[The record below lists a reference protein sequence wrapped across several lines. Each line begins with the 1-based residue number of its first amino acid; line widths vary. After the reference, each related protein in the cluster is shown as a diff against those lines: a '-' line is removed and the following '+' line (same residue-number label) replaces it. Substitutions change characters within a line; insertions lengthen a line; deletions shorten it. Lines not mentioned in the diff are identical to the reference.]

1 MKSSRLLAG
10 LTAVIAV
17 GTLAGCATTDSG
29 SGSGSGNAAGG
40 PTDATLTTIIGND
53 IDTLDPQAQGTTSV
67 MQIVDMMVEELTS
80 IDSTGTAQPELA
92 ESWETSEDGKTW
104 TFKVKEG
111 VKFSDG
117 AEFNAEAVKFSLERL
132 LSADTYKAA
141 PNELAVIDSVE
152 APDATTVVITTK
164 TPFPALAQALSLPIA
179 GVISPDS
186 VTAEGNTAEQVKVP
200 VGTGPYVYD
209 DYAAGDHITMTRNDA
224 YWGEAPSYKTQT
236 YRFVTDASARLASL
250 QSGDAQVIASPPA
263 SALAQ
268 LEASAEQNLELFDS
282 SYSVQ
287 IGFNT
292 QNKHN
297 PKLDD
302 PKVREAL
309 SWAID
314 RDTIIEKVLFGTGTK
329 LSGPLPKSVAGN
341 ADVTMPG
348 YDPEKAK
355 QLLADAG
362 ATDLKLTMV
371 SSDGRFL
378 NDYKVAQAVAGYL
391 RDVGVE
397 VTLEN
402 PTDFATYLSSIVV
415 PPKDATPSDLRLV
428 GWGSI
433 YLDASQALLQFRSD
447 QVPPN
452 GYNSTYFS
460 DKAYDELVLK
470 GNSTI
475 DPDERNA
482 AYAEAEEYLVSKAPT
497 MWLYQV
503 KNAVATSSSVSGVEG
518 MPNNMFVTTWATPSS

>member
-10 LTAVIAV
+10 LSAVIAV
-17 GTLAGCATTDSG
+17 GALAGCATTDSG
-29 SGSGSGNAAGG
+29 SGSGSDSGSGG
-40 PTDATLTTIIGND
+40 TTSQTLTTIIGND
-53 IDTLDPQAQGTTSV
+53 IDSLDPQAQGTTSV
-67 MQIVDMMVEELTS
+67 MQIVDMMVEELTA
-80 IDSTGTAQPELA
+80 IDATGTAQPELA

-104 TFKVKEG
+104 TFKLKSG

-117 AEFNAEAVKFSLERL
+117 AAFDAEAAKFSLDRL
-132 LSADTYKAA
+132 LSPDTYKAA

-152 APDATTVVITTK
+152 ATDASTLTITTK

-186 VTAEGNTAEQVKVP
+186 VTAEGNTAEQIKVP

-209 DYAAGDHITMTRNDA
+209 SYTAGDHITMTRNDA
-224 YWGEAPSYKTQT
+224 YWGEEPAYQTQT
-236 YRFVTDASARLASL
+236 YRFVTDASARMAAL

-263 SALAQ
+263 SSLSQ
-268 LEASAEQNLELFDS
+268 LENSAEQDLLLFDS

-292 QNKHN
+292 QNSKN
-297 PKLDD
+297 PKLND
-302 PKVREAL
+302 PKVRQAL
-309 SWAID
+309 SLAID
-314 RDTIIEKVLFGTGTK
+314 RDTVIEKVLFGTGTQ
-329 LSGPLPKSVAGN
+329 LTGPLPKSVAGN
-341 ADVTMPG
+341 ADAEMPG
-348 YDPEKAK
+348 YDPDQAR
-355 QLLADAG
+355 QLLAEAG
-362 ATDLKLTMV
+362 ASDLKLTMV

-402 PTDFATYLSSIVV
+402 PTDFTTYLAGVMV
-415 PPKDATPSDLRLV
+415 DPKEATSDLRLI

-452 GYNSTYFS
+452 GFNGTYFS
-460 DKAYDELVLK
+460 DEKYDELVLK
-470 GNSTI
+470 GNGTI
-475 DPDERNA
+475 DAAEREA
-482 AYAEAEEYLVSKAPT
+482 AYAEAQEYLVSQAPT

-503 KNAVATSSSVSGVEG
+503 KNAVATSSGVTGVEG
-518 MPNNMFVTTWATPSS
+518 LANNMFVTTWATPAS